1 MKIHFDIDCTPEE
14 ARQFLGLPDVQPMQ
28 EIIMDKIQKK
38 VEDSISSLEPEAL
51 VKTWMPLTMQGFQG
65 LGEIQKAFWSQM
77 NMMNTTGS
85 DENSA
90 DKPKKKS

>member
-1 MKIHFDIDCTPEE
+1 MKINFDIECTPEE

-28 EIIMDKIQKK
+28 EVIMDKIQKK

-77 NMMNTTGS
+77 NMMNTAS
-85 DENSA
+85 SED
-90 DKPKKKS
+90 DKSKKKS